1 VDVVVRGDQA
11 VYLINGQVGMRLAN
25 MKKWDGQRWVR
36 LDRGKILF
44 QAEYAD
50 ISYRDIKIRPV
61 TESDPK

>member
-1 VDVVVRGDQA
+1 
-11 VYLINGQVGMRLAN
+11 MRLAN

-61 TESDPK
+61 TESDPR